1 MRYCSLARVIMA
13 VAAVICLTL
22 RMLDQTGDVIY
33 LKYLLGAFS
42 ISIILAVLTL
52 EIVSF
57 KFIYLYLNSA
67 TLIELEGIDMDNDF
81 DEEEMLDISSDKML
95 NLGRDSI
102 I

>member
-67 TLIELEGIDMDNDF
+67 TLIE
-81 DEEEMLDISSDKML
+81 S
-95 NLGRDSI
+95 
-102 I
+102 